1 MPDSQS
7 EYLPEIFEQFRRD
20 YPDVAAA
27 YRELSSTL
35 HAAGPLDQKSRRLV
49 KLAISVGCESEGA
62 VRSHVRRALDEGISQ
77 AEIEH
82 VVMLGLTT
90 AGFPK
95 TIAAL
100 KWTREVFGARE

>member
-1 MPDSQS
+1 MAEPQP

-20 YPDVAAA
+20 FPDIAAS
-27 YRELSSTL
+27 YRELSGTL
-35 HAAGPLDQKSRRLV
+35 HEAGPLDRKTRRLV

-62 VRSHVRRALDEGISQ
+62 VRSHVRKALDELITP

-95 TIAAL
+95 AIAAL
-100 KWTREVFGARE
+100 KWTRDVFQARE